1 MLVRNV
7 LNTACT
13 LDYYENTSHTGLFC
27 DVIRVNSYIYFY
39 ISFFLTVVKINVTA
53 KLASTRGSGRP
64 K

>member
-39 ISFFLTVVKINVTA
+39 ISFFSNCREDKCYS
-53 KLASTRGSGRP
+53 KTR
-64 K
+64 